1 MHHPDVAGSAD
12 PDAAKF
18 RDIMEAFGVL
28 SVKESRVN
36 YDLQLKKNPEN
47 YKAVSEADFIKERR
61 ADLRDAAGNTP
72 VMANDPTSY
81 AAERIAELKSQR
93 QKYNVNDLGYYKG
106 GLPRR
111 DGGNIRGTALGS
123 PGSFHLPTVHNHLD
137 NYH

>member
-28 SVKESRVN
+28 SVRESRVN

-47 YKAVSEADFIKERR
+47 FRVVSEADFIKERR

-72 VMANDPTSY
+72 VMTNDPTSY

-93 QKYNVNDLGYYKG
+93 AKYNVNDLGYYRG
-106 GLPRR
+106 GLPRK
-111 DGGNIRGTALGS
+111 DGGAIRGTALGS
-123 PGSFHLPTVHNHLD
+123 IGSFH
-137 NYH
+137 